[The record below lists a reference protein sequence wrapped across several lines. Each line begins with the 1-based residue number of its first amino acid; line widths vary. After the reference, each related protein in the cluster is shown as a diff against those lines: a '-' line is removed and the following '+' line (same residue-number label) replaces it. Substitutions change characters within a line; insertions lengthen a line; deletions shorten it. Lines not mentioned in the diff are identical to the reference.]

1 MFIGFIGSQIRCS
14 HVFPLITPMR
24 ESLKDGYMLV
34 YDNPYYPYDQTT
46 CGFNDSAQ
54 MVVGVQKMLGYW
66 DKIQ

>member
-1 MFIGFIGSQIRCS
+1 
-14 HVFPLITPMR
+14 MR